1 MTCGSDAT
9 PLQQLHIR
17 LKISLSSRVYIV
29 NRVYIVK
36 ALPIVITSRYTL
48 LYDRAVRLSCTTAL
62 HDCNLEDRVPKREKS
77 KRLQVV
83 ITEEQ
88 DSLLTKTAYQLSN
101 PERLVSKSEVVR
113 LGIEMLNR
121 AVEEG
126 SLSPDI
132 LKSLE
137 EDA

>member
-1 MTCGSDAT
+1 MADAVRG
-9 PLQQLHIR
+9 PQPHALR
-17 LKISLSSRVYIV
+17 SVYA
-29 NRVYIVK
+29 RPRRPFGGK
-36 ALPIVITSRYTL
+36 AL
-48 LYDRAVRLSCTTAL
+48 A
-62 HDCNLEDRVPKREKS
+62 KREKS

-121 AVEEG
+121 AVEQGE
-126 SLSPDI
+126 LDPEI
-132 LKSLE
+132 LRALDE
-137 EDA
+137 A

>member
-1 MTCGSDAT
+1 M
-9 PLQQLHIR
+9 
-17 LKISLSSRVYIV
+17 
-29 NRVYIVK
+29 
-36 ALPIVITSRYTL
+36 
-48 LYDRAVRLSCTTAL
+48 
-62 HDCNLEDRVPKREKS
+62 PKRDKS

-126 SLSPDI
+126 QLDPEI
-132 LKSLE
+132 LKVIE
-137 EDA
+137 ES

>member
-1 MTCGSDAT
+1 M
-9 PLQQLHIR
+9 
-17 LKISLSSRVYIV
+17 
-29 NRVYIVK
+29 
-36 ALPIVITSRYTL
+36 
-48 LYDRAVRLSCTTAL
+48 
-62 HDCNLEDRVPKREKS
+62 PKREKS

-126 SLSPDI
+126 SLDPE
-132 LKSLE
+132 LLRALE
-137 EDA
+137 EG